1 MSAGVLDIFLQEAEW
16 GQSSSEVMMSE
27 WGSEVSTRGQNSTT
41 ACGGGQTLLWTMRM
55 SLLRIFGFFT

>member
-41 ACGGGQTLLWTMRM
+41 ACGGGQTALDHEDVT
-55 SLLRIFGFFT
+55 S